1 MNCTGLKIPVF
12 PHKYT
17 TRVELPSNKS
27 TMREIERERENDS
40 KGENKR

>member
-17 TRVELPSNKS
+17 TRVELPSNIS
-27 TMREIERERENDS
+27 TMRERENDS